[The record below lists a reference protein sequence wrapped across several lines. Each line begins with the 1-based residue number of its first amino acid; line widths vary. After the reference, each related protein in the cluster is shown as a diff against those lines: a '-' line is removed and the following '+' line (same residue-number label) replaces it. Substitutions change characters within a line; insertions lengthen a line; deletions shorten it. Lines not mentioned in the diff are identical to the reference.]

1 MSSTWWNHPLP
12 QAQRGLGNMGR
23 ASKEVSPQRPYA
35 IQQIIWIEYLGANLD
50 HIIYWVLY
58 IFLWIYIYNDLTM
71 HQLQIYYMINI
82 LHLTHLRQLSWRSCE
97 GSLQQTLQ
105 CLGFLSLDVPCL
117 KYIYIYHRIKRF
129 CWWCCWIIFE
139 FIPKYVHMHLTQFA
153 Y

>member
-50 HIIYWVLY
+50 HIIYKLGTIYFFVY
-58 IFLWIYIYNDLTM
+58 IYIIMILQCTNCKYTM
-71 HQLQIYYMINI
+71 IHI

-117 KYIYIYHRIKRF
+117 EYISHRIKIF